1 MKFFNRYYPQIV
13 AVLSALGLF
22 IVLLDLLVWR
32 PN

>member
-13 AVLSALGLF
+13 AVLSALGLL